1 MRGRQPCWRN
11 TRRNTRL
18 SGFGRGMRRGLRHLQ
33 DIAAVA
39 VVDGGAGGHG
49 GLGGSGHHVVGNG
62 DDGGWVI
69 GLAASNDGIC
79 RSFFRS
85 L

>member
-1 MRGRQPCWRN
+1 MRRRQPGWRY
-11 TRRNTRL
+11 TRRDAFGL
-18 SGFGRGMRRGLRHLQ
+18 GRGLRRGLGQLQ
-33 DIAAVA
+33 DVAAAAAVA
-39 VVDGGAGGHG
+39 VVDGGAGGRG
-49 GLGGSGHHVVGNG
+49 GVEGRHHAVGDV

-69 GLAASNDGIC
+69 GLAAGNDGIC

>member
-1 MRGRQPCWRN
+1 
-11 TRRNTRL
+11 
-18 SGFGRGMRRGLRHLQ
+18 MRRGLRHLQ

-49 GLGGSGHHVVGNG
+49 GGGGSGHHVVAGDG